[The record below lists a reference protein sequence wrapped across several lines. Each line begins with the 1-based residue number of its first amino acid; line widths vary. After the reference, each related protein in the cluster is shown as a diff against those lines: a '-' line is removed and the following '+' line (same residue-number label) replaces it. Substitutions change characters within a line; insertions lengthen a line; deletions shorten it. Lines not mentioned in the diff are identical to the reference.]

1 MECCCRDE
9 MQRVAVPGSMAVCCA
24 AVRGVLPSR
33 RIQRSFQPPRVIDCA
48 DIPAAGSRV
57 GSRSGEPT
65 REASRLGPDGTEL

>member
-1 MECCCRDE
+1 
-9 MQRVAVPGSMAVCCA
+9 
-24 AVRGVLPSR
+24 VLPSR